1 MSETLPI
8 ATTAEAKGREPL
20 LPAREEGAELIPPRG
35 GITWR
40 IAGDARL
47 FGASGYALLLQVAH
61 PTVGA
66 GVTQHSDFKADPW
79 GRLLRTLDYT
89 SSLVYGGP
97 ELAWRM
103 GRRVR
108 EMHGRIRGVRPDG
121 EPYHALEPG
130 PWAWVHATLAESIIR
145 GHDLFCRPPLTAS
158 QTEAFWAEWRRLGR
172 LIGVRYEDLPET
184 WPGLLAY
191 FDRMVEEELED
202 TEAAQDVL
210 SSLLDPAAPPLPA
223 MRRDWIWQVVRWPS
237 TRAGSLATLGML
249 PPTLR
254 DRLGVEWSDAM
265 ERRFRALAAVAR
277 RAGPLLPPPARSFGP
292 HYLRWRGEALAG
304 GAA

>member
-1 MSETLPI
+1 MPS
-8 ATTAEAKGREPL
+8 
-20 LPAREEGAELIPPRG
+20 REEAAELIPPRG

-89 SSLVYGGP
+89 SSMVYGGP

-108 EMHGRIRGVRPDG
+108 EMHGRIRGVRLDG

-130 PWAWVHATLAESIIR
+130 PWAWVHATLAESIVR
-145 GHDLFCRPPLTAS
+145 GHDLFCRSPLTAS
-158 QTEAFWAEWRRLGR
+158 QTEALWAEWRRMGR
-172 LIGVRYEDLPET
+172 LIGVRYRDLPET
-184 WPGLLAY
+184 WPGLLTY
-191 FDRMVEEELED
+191 FDRIVEEELED

-210 SSLLDPAAPPLPA
+210 SSLVDPAAPPLPA
-223 MRRDWIWQVVRWPS
+223 LRRDWIWRVLRWPS

-254 DRLGVEWSDAM
+254 ERLGVEWPDAK
-265 ERRFRALAAVAR
+265 ERSFRALAAIGR
-277 RAGPLLPPPARSFGP
+277 RARPLMPPQARIFGL
-292 HYLRWRGEALAG
+292 HYLRWRREAIAG
-304 GAA
+304 GPSRQPMAGAATEHLTG

>member
-1 MSETLPI
+1 VSETLRI
-8 ATTAEAKGREPL
+8 VTTAEEKRPV
-20 LPAREEGAELIPPRG
+20 LPAREEAAELIPSRG
-35 GITWR
+35 GITCR
-40 IAGDARL
+40 LAGDARL
-47 FGASGYALLLQVAH
+47 FAASGYALLLQVAH
-61 PTVGA
+61 PSVGA

-79 GRLLRTLDYT
+79 RRLLRTLDYT
-89 SSLVYGGP
+89 SAMLYGGP
-97 ELAWRM
+97 ELAWGM

-108 EMHGRIRGVRPDG
+108 EMHRPIRGVRPDG

-172 LIGVRYEDLPET
+172 LIGVRYQDLPEA

-191 FDRMVEEELED
+191 FERMVEEELED
-202 TEAAQDVL
+202 TEAARDVL

-223 MRRDWIWQVVRWPS
+223 LRRDWIWRAVRWPS

-254 DRLGVEWSDAM
+254 DRLGVEWSDAE
-265 ERRFRALAAVAR
+265 ERRFRALAAISR
-277 RAGPLLPPPARSFGP
+277 RARPLMLPQARSFGP
-292 HYLRWRGEALAG
+292 HYLRWRGDAIAKESLHI
-304 GAA
+304 

>member
-1 MSETLPI
+1 VSETLLI
-8 ATTAEAKGREPL
+8 TTTAEKKGGEPL
-20 LPAREEGAELIPPRG
+20 LPPREEATELIPPRG
-35 GITWR
+35 GITRR

-121 EPYHALEPG
+121 ESG
-130 PWAWVHATLAESIIR
+130 PIPV
-145 GHDLFCRPPLTAS
+145 D
-158 QTEAFWAEWRRLGR
+158 
-172 LIGVRYEDLPET
+172 Y
-184 WPGLLAY
+184 
-191 FDRMVEEELED
+191 
-202 TEAAQDVL
+202 
-210 SSLLDPAAPPLPA
+210 
-223 MRRDWIWQVVRWPS
+223 
-237 TRAGSLATLGML
+237 
-249 PPTLR
+249 
-254 DRLGVEWSDAM
+254 
-265 ERRFRALAAVAR
+265 
-277 RAGPLLPPPARSFGP
+277 
-292 HYLRWRGEALAG
+292 
-304 GAA
+304 